1 MWLIMIIMII
11 RMILNII
18 IKVTLLTFPTR
29 WQSLP
34 VILIGSLVT
43 LQFCQFYHMIITY
56 HDQMII
62 SIKPTFINIH
72 KYTL

>member
-1 MWLIMIIMII
+1 MIIMII

-18 IKVTLLTFPTR
+18 IKVTLLTFHPR

-43 LQFCQFYHMIITY
+43 LQFYQF
-56 HDQMII
+56 
-62 SIKPTFINIH
+62 
-72 KYTL
+72 